1 MNKIVKTVVSIVTSF
16 AMAVCLASTSAG
28 AAEISPQE
36 YEISPASVGIGVPY
50 HISDSRGKITAQFV
64 NQSKL
69 LVTYTDLTNKSRYI
83 KMYVSAPSKSFEVR
97 TFVVKA
103 NKAHS
108 ESYNISSTE
117 SQIKITVYRHTTSS
131 SSSSQIDPIVG
142 ILP

>member
-1 MNKIVKTVVSIVTSF
+1 MNKIVKTVISIVISF
-16 AMAVCLASTSAG
+16 SMAVCLASTSAG
-28 AAEISPQE
+28 ATEISAQE
-36 YEISPASVGIGVPY
+36 YEISLASVNVGVPY
-50 HISDSRGKITAQFV
+50 YISDSYGKITAQFT

-69 LVTYTDLTNKSRYI
+69 LVTYTDLKGKSRYI
-83 KMYVSAPSKSFEVR
+83 RLYVSTLSKSFGVR
-97 TFVVKA
+97 KFVVKA

-142 ILP
+142 